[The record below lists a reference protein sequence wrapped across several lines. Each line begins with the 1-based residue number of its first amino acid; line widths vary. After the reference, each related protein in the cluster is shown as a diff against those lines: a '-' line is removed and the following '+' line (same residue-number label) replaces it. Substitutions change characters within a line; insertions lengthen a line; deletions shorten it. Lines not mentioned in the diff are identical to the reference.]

1 MKFIIA
7 MLAGIVLG
15 SIAIFLKPDQ
25 KKKKHHF
32 WEHRK

>member
-15 SIAIFLKPDQ
+15 SIAIFLKPDRE
-25 KKKKHHF
+25 KKCPF
-32 WEHRK
+32 WKRRK

>member
-15 SIAIFLKPDQ
+15 SIAIFLKPDGE
-25 KKKKHHF
+25 KKKHHC
-32 WEHRK
+32 WKRRK